1 MSGSSFKTRDGS
13 SVKMQQSDNPT
24 SPTSPIA
31 PYPPEYRSRAPE
43 FYGFVAWTSTSFL
56 YVVYLL
62 WALLPDEWI
71 KWLGVE
77 WYPSREWAIL
87 VPAYSVV
94 VALLTYFVYFALA
107 LLATPSFSD
116 SSAITDSRALWPPL
130 KHGGPNP
137 YLAYANPNQVPEIY
151 DLPIGL
157 VNRVAYGPWTSR
169 NTSFQT
175 E

>member
-1 MSGSSFKTRDGS
+1 MSAE
-13 SVKMQQSDNPT
+13 NPT
-24 SPTSPIA
+24 SPLSPLA
-31 PYPPEYRSRAPE
+31 PYPPVISPEYRSRAPE

-62 WALLPDEWI
+62 WALLPDEYI
-71 KWLGVE
+71 QWLGIE

-94 VALLTYFVYFALA
+94 IGLLVYFVYFALA
-107 LLATPSFSD
+107 LFGTPSLSD
-116 SSAITDSRALWPPL
+116 SSVIIDSRAHLPPL
-130 KHGGPNP
+130 REGERSP
-137 YLAYANPNQVPEIY
+137 YLAYANPEKVPEIY

-157 VNRVAYGPWTSR
+157 VNRVAYGPWSR
-169 NTSFQT
+169 DG